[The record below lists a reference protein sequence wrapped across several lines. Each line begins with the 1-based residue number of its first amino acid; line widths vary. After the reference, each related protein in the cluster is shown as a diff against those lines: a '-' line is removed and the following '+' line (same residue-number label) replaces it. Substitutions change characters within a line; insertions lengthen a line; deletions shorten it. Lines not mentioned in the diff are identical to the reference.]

1 MTIKEFYEWA
11 QKNDCEN
18 YDVLITYRDEYHS
31 LHYYKLNEDD
41 FFLNRTVEV
50 IEI

>member
-18 YDVLITYRDEYHS
+18 YDVLITYHDEYRAVC
-31 LHYYKLNEDD
+31 YDD
-41 FFLNRTVEV
+41 LKEADFTLDRDTKEV
-50 IEI
+50 MI